1 MASPI
6 ITHLTLYN
14 TQVYTTRL
22 NLPPLL
28 SALLKA
34 SMRTQSIPNCQRG
47 LKSIM
52 HLHICKSPVFLLNI
66 KPRNLQKLGKLG
78 TPLSVMLNQSREY
91 ILNNQFQRHKSYPL
105 ILCST
110 DSQILPDMWEQTF
123 TTNEMVKCLALI
135 GSYAIMISY
144 AINSPKGKTEWKLI
158 ACLNMWKAQ
167 RKKNQFNSRNTEKK
181 WSNRKEHL
189 DQWAN
194 CL

>member
-1 MASPI
+1 MASPT
-6 ITHLTLYN
+6 ITYLTLYN
-14 TQVYTTRL
+14 TQAYTTRL

-28 SALLKA
+28 SALRIA

-52 HLHICKSPVFLLNI
+52 HLHICKSPVLLNI

-110 DSQILPDMWEQTF
+110 DSQILPDMWEQTDLPQ
-123 TTNEMVKCLALI
+123 MRWVKCLALI
-135 GSYAIMISY
+135 GRMISY
-144 AINSPKGKTEWKLI
+144 AINSPKGKTEWNSMPQHVKGT
-158 ACLNMWKAQ
+158 
-167 RKKNQFNSRNTEKK
+167 KKEK
-181 WSNRKEHL
+181 SIY
-189 DQWAN
+189 Q
-194 CL
+194 